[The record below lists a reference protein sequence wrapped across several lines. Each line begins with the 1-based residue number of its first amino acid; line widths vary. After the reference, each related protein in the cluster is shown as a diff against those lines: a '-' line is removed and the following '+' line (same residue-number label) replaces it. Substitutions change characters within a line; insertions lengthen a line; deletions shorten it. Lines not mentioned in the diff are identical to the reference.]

1 MAGNYKMHTHSI
13 ETPLQLEHI
22 ATTDYNDATDK
33 IGQPINLARILRLI
47 RDDTNLA
54 HHIRELRRLYQQAES
69 SGNKEDK
76 VKYEEAKKS
85 LLAFTVSGSFSR
97 RGNDH
102 LQTYS
107 GILQMDFDH
116 LKQKGVDIVE
126 LKDKISRD
134 PHVVFAFGSP
144 SGDGLKVGL
153 LVATAA
159 EEHAAAFKAA
169 QQYCLQKYGILPDP
183 KCGDLSRLCFLSS
196 DPDIHINEEAVPFDW
211 QRWADLAEAEKEG
224 EESAG
229 FVPLPLDAFPNTMQE
244 LAAEYAAVYQVDPAL
259 PAVSALTIFSAA
271 LGAAVECVDAVN
283 GHTARANLFTGI
295 SAASGYGKNVCN
307 RVALPLTNASNE
319 LGKHWDAFVKPELN
333 ASIVINEVRKKE
345 IEKECGSG
353 KSAAARKREL
363 QAELAKLLSDNAR
376 FQFEIEH
383 MPLLYTGSATGP
395 ALGQAL
401 LRNAEALLS
410 FTLEGADAIRVA
422 AGRFTA
428 DKRGDYDLFLSGYT
442 GEPFSDA
449 RVSRSPIRLQKPC
462 LSLLWCFQPSICQEL
477 YNSPEAQDRG
487 FLARINL
494 VQCYNDVTP
503 MDDGVVRVVS
513 PELEKKWD
521 DLIRAALALR
531 ERGRTI
537 KFVAERRA
545 REIFRRWHNEAI
557 NFRNGPGREDESKL
571 SRCREN
577 AIRIALNIAAEEW
590 LLAGGIG
597 VEAPLTAEHAAR
609 GVVIAQYFLAQTL
622 NATRNA
628 ATAKRQAR
636 LNGILELLRSNG
648 GSMTF
653 RILHHNHG
661 IGEVELGQIVSSNP
675 DKLRIEKRE
684 AGPSG
689 GRPST
694 RLVAI

>member
-1 MAGNYKMHTHSI
+1 MHTHTI
-13 ETPLQLEHI
+13 DTPLRLEHI
-22 ATTDYNDATDK
+22 TTTGYNDADDN
-33 IGQPINLARILRLI
+33 IGQPNNLVHILRLI
-47 RDDTNLA
+47 RGNPNLA
-54 HHIRELRRLYQQAES
+54 QRISELRPLYQQAES
-69 SGNKEDK
+69 SGDKEDQE
-76 VKYEEAKKS
+76 KYEAAKKS
-85 LLAFTVSGSFSR
+85 LPAFTVSGSFSR
-97 RGNDH
+97 RGKDH

-116 LKQKGVDIVE
+116 LKEKGVDIVE

-134 PHVVFAFGSP
+134 PHVVFDFASP
-144 SGDGLKVGL
+144 SGDGLKAGF
-153 LVATAA
+153 LVATGA
-159 EEHAAAFKAA
+159 EDHAAAFKAA
-169 QQYCLQKYGILPDP
+169 QQYCLRKYGILPDP

-211 QRWADLAEAEKEG
+211 QRWADMAEAEKEV

-229 FVPLPLDAFPNTMQE
+229 FVPLPLDAFPYTMRQ
-244 LAAEYAAVYQVDPAL
+244 LAADYSAVYQVDPAL

-271 LGAAVECVDAVN
+271 FGPAVECVDAVN

-295 SAASGYGKNVCN
+295 SAASGYGKSVCN
-307 RVALPLTNASNE
+307 RVALPLINASNE
-319 LGKHWDAFVKPELN
+319 FGKHWESSVKPELN
-333 ASIVINEVRKKE
+333 AAIVINEVRKRE
-345 IEKECGSG
+345 IERACGSG
-353 KSAAARKREL
+353 KSTVSQKREL
-363 QAELAKLLSDNAR
+363 RAELEKLLSDNAR
-376 FQFEIEH
+376 CKFEIEQ
-383 MPLLYTGSATGP
+383 MPVLYTGSATGA
-395 ALGQAL
+395 ALGQTL
-401 LRNAEALLS
+401 MRNKETLFS

-422 AGRFTA
+422 SGRFTA
-428 DKRGDYDLFLSGYT
+428 DNRGDYDLLLSGYT

-449 RVSRSPIRLQKPC
+449 RVSRSPVRLNKPC
-462 LSLLWCFQPSICQEL
+462 LSLLWCFQPSVCREL
-477 YNSPEAQDRG
+477 YDTREAQDRG

-494 VQCYNDVTP
+494 VQCFNDVAP
-503 MDDGVVRVVS
+503 LDDGVVRVAS

-521 DLIRAALALR
+521 KLIRAALELR

-537 KFVAERRA
+537 KFIADPRA

-557 NFRNGPGREDESKL
+557 NFRNGPGREDEAKL

-577 AIRIALNIAAEEW
+577 AVRIALNIAAEEW

-622 NATRNA
+622 SATRNA
-628 ATAKRQAR
+628 AAAKRQAR
-636 LNGILELLRSNG
+636 LNDILELVRSNG
-648 GSMTF
+648 GSMTL
-653 RILHHNHG
+653 RILRHNHG

-675 DKLRIEKRE
+675 DKLRIEKGE
-684 AGPSG
+684 VGPSG